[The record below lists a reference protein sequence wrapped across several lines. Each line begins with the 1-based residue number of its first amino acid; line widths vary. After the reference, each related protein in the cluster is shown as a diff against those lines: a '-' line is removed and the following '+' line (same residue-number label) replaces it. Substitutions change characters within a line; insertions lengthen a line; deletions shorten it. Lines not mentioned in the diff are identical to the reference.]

1 MEKQKKM
8 DDDADSFGTDEE
20 EKEVKNAKKGKNVT
34 WDKKQQKAGSG
45 KDSTDLVTLL
55 HESILN
61 LNTKFDQFNENV
73 NGKISAIERNYEKL
87 NARIDMITMEDVNER
102 AS

>member
-1 MEKQKKM
+1 M

-20 EKEVKNAKKGKNVT
+20 EKEVKNAKKAKNVT

-61 LNTKFDQFNENV
+61 LNTKFDKFNENV